1 MIWKVSEVSDSIIEE
16 KSKEWETSKILT
28 KLLLNKKILEKE
40 EVEKFINS
48 DMSLL
53 RDPFD
58 FEKMEEAVEKIIDKR
73 NKKQKVYIYGDYDVD
88 GISAASFL
96 VKVFREI
103 GIDTGYYIPS
113 RMEETYGFD
122 KKSADYIKRRNG
134 RLVITVDTGAN
145 SIEDIR
151 YAKSIGIDLIVTD
164 HHKSIKEKFDEEY
177 VMINPKLSENYKF
190 KYLSGAGVALKLAQ
204 ALLKKLGKSE
214 GILYK
219 YLDIVMIGTVADVV
233 PMIDENRIIISNGL
247 KVLKDTNVKGL
258 TYLLKY
264 LKFQN
269 KNITTTDVS
278 YFISPL
284 INSLGR
290 IGVSKVGAD
299 FFIEDDEFKIYNI
312 IEEMKK
318 MNKIR
323 RKLEKKIYDEALEFL
338 EKRDK
343 SKELEYIFLS
353 SKEWH
358 PGVIGVVSSRLSIKY
373 EVPVV
378 LVATSKGVG
387 KASCRSVAGIN
398 IFNIFTKIKDKL
410 IRYGGHDL
418 AAGFIAKADELHN
431 IERLFSEEVKKID
444 KEKED
449 KIINV
454 DMELPI
460 TSIDEGLIND
470 MKSLSPYGL
479 ENLQPL
485 FVDKDIK
492 IKWIEKFGVEDRHF
506 NGMLEKDGKDFSFIA
521 FNLSNEIKKI
531 DLGKKVDIVY
541 YPEKINI
548 KGKDRYNI
556 RIKSIKQ

>member
-1 MIWKVSEVSDSIIEE
+1 MIWKINEVSDSIIEE
-16 KSKEWETSKILT
+16 KSKEWQTSKILT

-48 DMSLL
+48 NMNLL

-58 FEKMEEAVEKIIDKR
+58 FEKMEEAVDKIIDKR
-73 NKKQKVYIYGDYDVD
+73 KAKEKIYIYGDYDVD

-122 KKSADYIKRRNG
+122 KKTADYIKKRNG

-151 YAKSIGIDLIVTD
+151 YAKSIGIDVIVTD
-164 HHKSIKEKFDEEY
+164 HHKSVKEKSDEEY

-214 GILYK
+214 DILYK

-233 PMIDENRIIISNGL
+233 PMVDENRIIISNGL
-247 KVLKDTNVKGL
+247 RVLKNTNVKGL
-258 TYLLKY
+258 VYLLKY

-290 IGVSKVGAD
+290 IGISKVGAD

-338 EKRDK
+338 SKRDK
-343 SKELEYIFLS
+343 KEELEYIFLS
-353 SKEWH
+353 SSEWH

-373 EVPVV
+373 QVPVV
-378 LVATSKGVG
+378 LVATSKGIG
-387 KASCRSVAGIN
+387 KASCRSVVGIN
-398 IFNIFTKIKDKL
+398 IFNIFTKIKEKL
-410 IRYGGHDL
+410 VRYGGHDL
-418 AAGFIAKADELHN
+418 AAGFIAKTKDLED
-431 IERLFSEEVKKID
+431 IEKMFAQEVKKID
-444 KEKED
+444 KEKEE
-449 KIINV
+449 KIINI

-460 TSIDEGLIND
+460 TMINEELILD
-470 MKSLSPYGL
+470 MKKLSPYGL
-479 ENLQPL
+479 ENVQPL

-492 IKWIEKFGVEDRHF
+492 IKWVEKFGVEDRHF
-506 NGMLEKDGKDFSFIA
+506 SGTLEKNGKEFSFIA
-521 FNLSNEIKKI
+521 FNLSNEVKKI
-531 DLGKKVDIVY
+531 NFDKFVEIVY
-541 YPEKINI
+541 YPEKINV
-548 KGKDRYNI
+548 KGRDRYNI

>member
-214 GILYK
+214 DILYK

-233 PMIDENRIIISNGL
+233 PMIDENRIVISNGL

-460 TSIDEGLIND
+460 TSIDEELIND

>member
-177 VMINPKLSENYKF
+177 MMINPKLSENYKF

-214 GILYK
+214 DILYK

-353 SKEWH
+353 SKKWH

-398 IFNIFTKIKDKL
+398 IFNIFTKIKDRL

>member
-1 MIWKVSEVSDSIIEE
+1 MIWKVNEVSDSIIEE
-16 KSKEWETSKILT
+16 KSKEWKTSKILT
-28 KLLLNKKILEKE
+28 RLLLNKKIFKKE

-48 DMSLL
+48 GMELL
-53 RDPFD
+53 KNPFD
-58 FEKMEEAVEKIIDKR
+58 FEKMEEAVDKIIDKR
-73 NKKQKVYIYGDYDVD
+73 RNNQKVYIYGDYDVD

-122 KKSADYIKRRNG
+122 KKAADYIKKRNG

-151 YAKSIGIDLIVTD
+151 YARSIGIDIIVTD
-164 HHKSIKEKFDEEY
+164 HHKSIKEKGDEEY
-177 VMINPKLSENYKF
+177 IMINPKLSENYKF

-214 GILYK
+214 DILYK

-247 KVLKDTNVKGL
+247 KILKDTNVKGL

-323 RKLEKKIYDEALEFL
+323 RKLEKKIYDEALEII
-338 EKRDK
+338 EKK
-343 SKELEYIFLS
+343 SKGSELKYIFLS
-353 SKEWH
+353 SEEWH

-373 EVPVV
+373 RIPVV
-378 LVATSKGVG
+378 LIATSSGIG

-398 IFNIFTKIKDKL
+398 IFNIFTKIKEKL
-410 IRYGGHDL
+410 VRYGGHDL
-418 AAGFIAKADELHN
+418 AAGFIARVEELPE
-431 IERLFSEEVKKID
+431 IEKLFSQEIEVID
-444 KEKED
+444 KEKEE
-449 KIINV
+449 KIIEV
-454 DMELPI
+454 DMELPVTFI
-460 TSIDEGLIND
+460 NEELIND
-470 MKSLSPYGL
+470 MKKLSPYGL

-485 FVDKDIK
+485 FLDRDIR
-492 IKWIEKFGVEDRHF
+492 IKWVEKFGVEDRHF
-506 NGMLEKDGKDFSFIA
+506 NGMLEKDGREFSFIA
-521 FNLSNEIKKI
+521 FNLSNEAKEI
-531 DLGKKVDIVY
+531 DFDKNVEIVY

-556 RIKSIKQ
+556 RIKSIRQ